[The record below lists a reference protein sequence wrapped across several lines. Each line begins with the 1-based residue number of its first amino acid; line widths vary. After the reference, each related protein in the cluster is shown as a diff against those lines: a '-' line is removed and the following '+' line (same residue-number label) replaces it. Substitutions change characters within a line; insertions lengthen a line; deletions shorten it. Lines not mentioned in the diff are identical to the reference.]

1 MDSILRAAGMYLALM
16 LLIIGEATQRA
27 LLGLGTVDDVTL
39 VQARDSAS
47 QARKLVKGGADPV
60 MLRKQ
65 LTNPRDQEAVPPC
78 KVQRSCQGLHR
89 SSQSRLEKCQ
99 ACAAVDQYAHHL
111 CFSHHRER
119 SGKRDSHRASSALVI
134 AVFLSFLLVRGA

>member
-78 KVQRSCQGLHR
+78 KV
-89 SSQSRLEKCQ
+89 
-99 ACAAVDQYAHHL
+99 
-111 CFSHHRER
+111 FSEVA
-119 SGKRDSHRASSALVI
+119 KDYIEAHRAGWKSAKHAQQWTNTLTTYAFPI
-134 AVFLSFLLVRGA
+134 IGNGAGNETHIGPPVR